1 MVDNE
6 ELEKQLALIEDDEVL
21 ECTVIYKDGDTET
34 LSGVLIAMGSYDE
47 SVSDAVDE
55 DIFFYANSPKFVKG
69 LCDPDNNEDFVLAS
83 FHGRKAD
90 YSTYQELVY
99 KAQGWTIRLEGS
111 TVGGRWEYTAT
122 DPNGMTYESG
132 NEWCFEDSDGN
143 KLERPIIPSF
153 DDLLVGA
160 VNCLSSDHNLDDLPE
175 QWVRV
180 E

>member
-6 ELEKQLALIEDDEVL
+6 ELESQLALIEDDEVL

-47 SVSDAVDE
+47 SVPDAVDE

-90 YSTYQELVY
+90 YSTFQDLKY
-99 KAQGWTIRLEGS
+99 KAQGWTICLEGS

-143 KLERPIIPSF
+143 QLERPIIPSF
-153 DDLLVGA
+153 DELLVDA
-160 VNCLSSDHNLDDLPE
+160 VNCLTADCDLKGLPE
-175 QWVRV
+175 EWVRV

>member
-1 MVDNE
+1 MIDTY
-6 ELEKQLALIEDDEVL
+6 ELEKQLALIENDEVL

-47 SVSDAVDE
+47 SVPDAVDE
-55 DIFFYANSPKFVKG
+55 DIFFYANSPKYVRA
-69 LCDPDNNEDFVLAS
+69 LCDPDSNEDFVLAS

-90 YSTYQELVY
+90 YSTFEELKY
-99 KAQGWTIRLEGS
+99 KAQGWTIIMEGS
-111 TVGGRWEYTAT
+111 TVGGRWDYTAISPDGT
-122 DPNGMTYESG
+122 NYESG
-132 NEWCFEDSDGN
+132 KDWCFEDSKGN

-153 DDLLVGA
+153 DDLLVNA
-160 VNCLSSDHNLDDLPE
+160 VTCLSSDHNLDDLPE